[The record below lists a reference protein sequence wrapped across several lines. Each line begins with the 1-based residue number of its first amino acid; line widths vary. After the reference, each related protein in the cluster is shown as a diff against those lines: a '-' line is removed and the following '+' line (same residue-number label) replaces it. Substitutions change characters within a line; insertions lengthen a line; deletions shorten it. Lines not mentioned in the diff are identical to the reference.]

1 MCNAAR
7 TKSAH
12 FFVRPEN
19 KMWSLATD
27 LAQKAKDAVALL
39 ESTINDSVGVGE
51 DNDEVAPCRE
61 RAPSSGGWEK
71 CDLSSHGSGPRDAPT
86 AQQQEMS
93 FVDLKAVMDEIP
105 ENDDG
110 KLESNSALLDA
121 LARIESLEGQVSSLK
136 NELVLAQAAK
146 ISLERQV
153 KELEEQNRNLNLACA
168 SDN

>member
-1 MCNAAR
+1 
-7 TKSAH
+7 
-12 FFVRPEN
+12 
-19 KMWSLATD
+19 MWSLASD

-51 DNDEVAPCRE
+51 ESDEVAPGRE

-71 CDLSSHGSGPRDAPT
+71 CDVSSHGSGGVEDTAKDHRA

-93 FVDLKAVMDEIP
+93 FVDLKASMDEIP
-105 ENDDG
+105 RSGDG
-110 KLESNSALLDA
+110 KLESNAALLDA

-136 NELVLAQAAK
+136 NELVLAQAKK
-146 ISLERQV
+146 ISLEKQV
-153 KELEEQNRNLNLACA
+153 KELEEQNRSLSLVCA

>member
-1 MCNAAR
+1 
-7 TKSAH
+7 
-12 FFVRPEN
+12 
-19 KMWSLATD
+19 MWSLATD

-51 DNDEVAPCRE
+51 VGEVEEVGEDSDEVAPGRE

-71 CDLSSHGSGPRDAPT
+71 CDFSSHDSGGVEDATNDHRT

-93 FVDLKAVMDEIP
+93 FVDLKAAMDEIP
-105 ENDDG
+105 RSGDGELENA
-110 KLESNSALLDA
+110 ALLDA

-146 ISLERQV
+146 ISLEKQV
-153 KELEEQNRNLNLACA
+153 KELEEQNRSLSLACA